1 MVDVDVDVDV
11 DSVVELSS
19 LALTELLA
27 SGSVAVA
34 VLESLTARL
43 LPSVA
48 SCFGAFLLAA
58 LFLLVVVVVVVGV
71 VVGVAERAA
80 LLRPSPADELQYDP
94 SRPESIARV
103 SSSSLRGTSR
113 GADAP
118 PPSKQATKQQQSRR
132 SEQKRNEKVSTYP
145 GK

>member
-11 DSVVELSS
+11 DAVVELSS
-19 LALTELLA
+19 LAHTELLA

-58 LFLLVVVVVVVGV
+58 LFLLVVVVVGV

>member
-1 MVDVDVDVDV
+1 MVDVGVDVDV

-103 SSSSLRGTSR
+103 SSSSLLSPRYLEGSR
-113 GADAP
+113 RTTA
-118 PPSKQATKQQQSRR
+118 KQASNQPQSRELTEANR
-132 SEQKRNEKVSTYP
+132 RETRK
-145 GK
+145 